1 MYKRVL
7 LVLLLIA
14 LVLGFSIPTFVQ
26 EEIKV
31 VEETVDKEARKI
43 TINGT
48 DFQYKWRGIIG

>member
-31 VEETVDKEARKI
+31 VEETVDKEASKI